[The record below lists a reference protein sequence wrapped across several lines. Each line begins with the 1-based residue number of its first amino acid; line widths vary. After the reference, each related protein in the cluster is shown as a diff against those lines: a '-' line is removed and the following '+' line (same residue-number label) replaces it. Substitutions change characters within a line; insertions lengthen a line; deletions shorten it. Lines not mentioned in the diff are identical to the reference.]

1 MSSIRGEV
9 CWSNLQPNFHGARRH
24 HGTSPLALVFLE
36 NVHGLGNF
44 FLSGGV
50 AILLDP
56 MQLDFHTLVASWQ
69 LCELYSHSMPLPFN
83 TRPRHVFCF
92 VVLQPWKP
100 GMQIDSLSG
109 THAACSCHTVW
120 PPLRAFPPT
129 DASEFLIKEKENTP
143 FFKYLTF
150 NFFYTNID

>member
-36 NVHGLGNF
+36 RVHGLGNF

-100 GMQIDSLSG
+100 GMQIDSLWYARRLLLPHGLTTSP
-109 THAACSCHTVW
+109 CLPSDRR
-120 PPLRAFPPT
+120 LRVS
-129 DASEFLIKEKENTP
+129 DKGER
-143 FFKYLTF
+143 KYSLF
-150 NFFYTNID
+150 QIFDI